1 MIINKIQNQ
10 IMIGSKTKRYMTI
23 EILEDSISS
32 KL

>member
-10 IMIGSKTKRYMTI
+10 IMIGSKTKRNMTI